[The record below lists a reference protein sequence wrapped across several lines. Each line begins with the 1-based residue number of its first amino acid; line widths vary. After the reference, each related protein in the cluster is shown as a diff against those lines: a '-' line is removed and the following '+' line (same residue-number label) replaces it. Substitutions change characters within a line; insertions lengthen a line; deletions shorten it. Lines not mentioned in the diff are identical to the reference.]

1 MASKMY
7 WWRAEEE
14 EQNNASSLIYVYFS
28 FNFVIILLEK
38 LMSLS
43 ITNDT
48 NILIFNGISN
58 ELKLTMSTY

>member
-1 MASKMY
+1 MY

-48 NILIFNGISN
+48 NIFIFNGISN
-58 ELKLTMSTY
+58 ELKLTMMNTN